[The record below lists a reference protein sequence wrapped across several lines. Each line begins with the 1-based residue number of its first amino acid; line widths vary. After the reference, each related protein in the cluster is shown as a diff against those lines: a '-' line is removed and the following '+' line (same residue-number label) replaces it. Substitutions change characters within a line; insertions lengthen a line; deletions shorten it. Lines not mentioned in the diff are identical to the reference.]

1 MKLKQSLFPTLLFL
15 QLFNTSTL
23 KADSLTII
31 HTDPTDIRKTSIIG
45 GAHTSLPYSSGMYFG
60 LNQYLKPRT
69 MLYFNWFLFT
79 EYSKSSVI
87 VSTYDSDKSPN
98 IFDIRNF
105 GIERHLAE
113 VEEANFNRINIT
125 SRHGF
130 GSNDRYVT
138 VPGNI
143 RKVLALTAGIMVLNG
158 RQLYFRDGDFKTE
171 NNYLTK
177 VSTGKKVDVSDES
190 LPTYAK
196 DIYTRTSVTCLEV
209 GLKHKRLRAVG
220 VYRNGYGRRWS
231 DNLFEYYLS
240 FLIPVAGRGDE
251 KVYLNGKTNEAYK
264 ISNLKTATP
273 GFKLGFNIRT
283 SITSDLSMGAEAGFL
298 PSVIGGSTLYMSARL
313 GVCINAGK
321 LKLTKEKMA
330 YKR

>member
-1 MKLKQSLFPTLLFL
+1 MKLKLSIFLTLLFL
-15 QLFNTSTL
+15 TTSNTKAQ

-60 LNQYLKPRT
+60 LNHYLKSRT

-98 IFDIRNF
+98 IFHIRNF
-105 GIERHLAE
+105 GIERHLVD
-113 VEEANFNRINIT
+113 VEEADFVKVNIT
-125 SRHGF
+125 TRFGI
-130 GSNDRYVT
+130 GSNDQYVS
-138 VPGNI
+138 VPARH

-196 DIYTRTSVTCLEV
+196 DIYTRTSVTCLEF

-220 VYRNGYGRRWS
+220 IFKDGYGRRWTN
-231 DNLFEYYLS
+231 NLFEYYLS
-240 FLIPVAGRGDE
+240 FMIPVAGRGDD
-251 KVYLNGKTNEAYK
+251 KVYLNNKTNEAYK
-264 ISNLKTATP
+264 ITNLRTASP
-273 GFKLGFNIRT
+273 GFKLGFNIR
-283 SITSDLSMGAEAGFL
+283 SCISSYLSLGAEAGFL
-298 PSVIGGSTLYMSARL
+298 PSVIDGSTLYMSARL

-321 LKLTKEKMA
+321 LKLTNEKMA
-330 YKR
+330 Y